1 MDILM
6 KSQVYSSPQ
15 AQGKQEEE
23 TFKKKDYYEYYTPKY
38 EKSGYNERF
47 NKDKLA
53 LNIGKYKGTNTSN
66 FD

>member
-15 AQGKQEEE
+15 AQGKEEGE

-38 EKSGYNERF
+38 
-47 NKDKLA
+47 
-53 LNIGKYKGTNTSN
+53 
-66 FD
+66 